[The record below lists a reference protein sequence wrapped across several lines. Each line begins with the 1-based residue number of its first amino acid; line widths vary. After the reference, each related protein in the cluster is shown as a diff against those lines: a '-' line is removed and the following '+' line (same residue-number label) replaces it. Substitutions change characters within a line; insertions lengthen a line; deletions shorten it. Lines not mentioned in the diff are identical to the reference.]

1 MKERVSNYIKGKF
14 KSTSGS
20 LDEDMTKTDLS
31 GTSLKS
37 SSPTGLVEGDQR
49 VKPGEAT
56 LPPCSPWA
64 RAPATRWWVW
74 LSSLVWMAG
83 EEDPARWVR
92 RKVLV

>member
-1 MKERVSNYIKGKF
+1 MVVNYIKGKI
-14 KSTSGS
+14 KPTSGS
-20 LDEDMTKTDLS
+20 LDENTNETDLS

-49 VKPGEAT
+49 VKLGEAT
-56 LPPCSPWA
+56 LSPCSPWA
-64 RAPATRWWVW
+64 RAPAIRWWVW

-83 EEDPARWVR
+83 EEDPAQWVR